1 MIVQPMSD
9 VAIEYYVINGHVLN
23 TEVQILYYNSTDD
36 GNKIIELT
44 MLQKVEVSLGLC
56 GRTCEY

>member
-1 MIVQPMSD
+1 MTVQPMSD
-9 VAIEYYVINGHVLN
+9 MAIEYYVINSHVLN
-23 TEVQILYYNSTDD
+23 TKVQILYYNNTND